1 MNDEDKKDS
10 NSLKITLIGDSGV
23 GKTCIIFRFISNEFS
38 SNTLTTDGVSYS
50 KKEIIYNDK
59 KLQLDL
65 WDTAGQEQYRSLG
78 KHFYKDSFVV
88 ILVYNITVKETFDN
102 LKNIWLEDV
111 VNYGEEYKV
120 LAVVG
125 NKCDLYENEQVSDEE
140 GKKFADEIHAIFK
153 ITSALSNTGINWV
166 FDSIGKKVLNPDFDY
181 NNSNSTN
188 QENYKEKNQ
197 KANND
202 NIKLKSN
209 KGIQKKNG
217 GCCDK

>member
-1 MNDEDKKDS
+1 MNEENKKDS

-88 ILVYNITVKETFDN
+88 ILVYNIAVKETFDN

-125 NKCDLYENEQVSDEE
+125 NKCDLYEQEAVSEQEAREFAEENNALFMLVSAKD
-140 GKKFADEIHAIFK
+140 GTNID
-153 ITSALSNTGINWV
+153 AL
-166 FDSIGKKVLNPDFDY
+166 F
-181 NNSNSTN
+181 
-188 QENYKEKNQ
+188 
-197 KANND
+197 
-202 NIKLKSN
+202 
-209 KGIQKKNG
+209 
-217 GCCDK
+217 